1 MSDDWGTT
9 APTEGGQQSATSQ
22 PSGMTDQSTNGN
34 DWGTA
39 SGNEAVETQA
49 DEAQA
54 DADTTA
60 NPSVKFEALTLDKD
74 EFVERARAA
83 GWTET
88 TAYDYVGF
96 QRTGA
101 SNTDWHGAARVYEW
115 KDEYGDVAPPIPE
128 LEVMLFGGEFQMR
141 RGEHMES
148 FATSTLTIQGNGSG
162 TLNRIDSVSLPLRL
176 LKVGTGTFLQFEDA
190 GLHPVVFENIKL
202 ARYVEPTPIQ
212 SYCIPAILEGK
223 DVVAVAQTGS
233 GKTSAYMIPVLS
245 RLMGKA
251 KKLAAPKPN
260 TTDAN
265 YNPRFHKVRAEP
277 LVVIVVPTRELAV
290 QIFDEARRMCYRSML
305 RPCVTY
311 GGLPKGISLEEL
323 GKGCDIFIATPGRL
337 CDLMDQPD
345 VLTMSR
351 VKYTIIDEADE
362 MLHSD
367 WEAELNK
374 IMAGGDTNEDADH
387 VYLMFSAT
395 FPKQAREMARRY
407 MAEDYT
413 RIRLGRSGAAH
424 KNIRQHILYVDQD
437 QKKECLYDLLVNME
451 PGRTMVF
458 CNSKSQVD
466 LIDDFL
472 YNRGLPSTSIH
483 SDRNQLEREDAIRN
497 FRTGKAPILVATGV
511 SARGWDVA
519 GVKCVI
525 NFDLP
530 STMYGGI
537 DEYIH
542 RIGRTARIGHQG
554 LATSFYN
561 DRNEELAQDLVKVL
575 IECECEVPDFLAH
588 LIPEDGKIE
597 FDDDTDEDEGNGD
610 GFDQQPGGADASGVA
625 VEGAWGPASQSGG
638 HSGVAGAS
646 AWGPT
651 GQNGGDNGGFT
662 ADGDG
667 ANGGAAAASAW

>member
-9 APTEGGQQSATSQ
+9 APTEGGQQSATSE
-22 PSGMTDQSTNGN
+22 PSGTTDQSTNGN
-34 DWGTA
+34 EWGTTP
-39 SGNEAVETQA
+39 GNEAGGAQ
-49 DEAQA
+49 DGEAQT

-60 NPSVKFEALTLDKD
+60 NPGVKFEALTLDKD
-74 EFVERARAA
+74 EFVKRALAA

-88 TAYDYVGF
+88 TAYDYVEF
-96 QRTGA
+96 QRTGG
-101 SNTDWHGAARVYEW
+101 SNADWFGAAAVYEW

-128 LEVMLFGGEFQMR
+128 LERILFGGEFQMR
-141 RGEHMES
+141 RGEHMNN
-148 FATSTLTIQGNGSG
+148 FATSTTTIHGNE
-162 TLNRIDSVSLPLRL
+162 TLKRIES
-176 LKVGTGTFLQFEDA
+176 FEDA
-190 GLHPVVFENIKL
+190 GLHPVVLENIKL
-202 ARYVEPTPIQ
+202 ARYAEPTPIQ
-212 SYCIPAILEGK
+212 SYCIPPILEGK

-233 GKTSAYMIPVLS
+233 GKTAAYMIPVLS

-251 KKLAAPKPN
+251 KKLAAPKP
-260 TTDAN
+260 TTTGAS
-265 YNPRFHKVRAEP
+265 YNPRLHNVKAEP
-277 LVVIVVPTRELAV
+277 LVVIVVPTRELAI

-305 RPCVTY
+305 RPCVVY
-311 GGLPKGISLEEL
+311 GGLPKSVSLEEL
-323 GKGCDIFIATPGRL
+323 GKGCDLLIATPGRL

-345 VLTMSR
+345 ILTMSR

-424 KNIRQHILYVDQD
+424 KNIRQHVLYVDQD

-483 SDRNQLEREDAIRN
+483 SDRNQRERESSIRS

-530 STMYGGI
+530 SSMYGGI

-561 DRNEELAQDLVKVL
+561 ERNEELARDLVKVL
-575 IECECEVPDFLAH
+575 LECECEVPDFLAH

-597 FDDDTDEDEGNGD
+597 FDDDTDDEGNGD
-610 GFDQQPGGADASGVA
+610 GFDQQPGSADASGVV
-625 VEGAWGPASQSGG
+625 VEGAWGAADQSGG
-638 HSGVAGAS
+638 DSGVAVAS
-646 AWGPT
+646 ARGPT
-651 GQNGGDNGGFT
+651 GQNDGDNGGFT

>member
-1 MSDDWGTT
+1 MSDAWGTT
-9 APTEGGQQSATSQ
+9 NATEGGQQMGTTNQ
-22 PSGMTDQSTNGN
+22 GTDGN
-34 DWGTA
+34 EWGT
-39 SGNEAVETQA
+39 SPGNEAGQAQDGETQT
-49 DEAQA
+49 
-54 DADTTA
+54 DADTAA
-60 NPSVKFEALTLDKD
+60 NPSLQFQALTLDKD
-74 EFVERARAA
+74 EFLRRARAA

-88 TAYDYVGF
+88 TAFDYVQF
-96 QRTGA
+96 QRQGGN
-101 SNTDWHGAARVYEW
+101 NTDWYGAAQVYEW
-115 KDEYGDVAPPIPE
+115 KDEYGDVGPAIPE
-128 LEVMLFGGEFQMR
+128 LEIALFGGEFQMR
-141 RGEHMES
+141 RGEHMGN
-148 FATSTLTIQGNGSG
+148 FASTVTVQNSENLK
-162 TLNRIDSVSLPLRL
+162 RIKS
-176 LKVGTGTFLQFEDA
+176 FEDA
-190 GLHPVVFENIKL
+190 GLHPVVLENIKL
-202 ARYVEPTPIQ
+202 AHYYEPTPIQ
-212 SYCIPAILEGK
+212 AYCIPPILEGK

-260 TTDAN
+260 TADGN
-265 YNPRFHKVRAEP
+265 YDSRLHKVKAEP

-305 RPCVTY
+305 RPCVAY
-311 GGLPKGISLEEL
+311 GGFPMDITLEEL
-323 GKGCDIFIATPGRL
+323 GKGCDLLVATPGRL
-337 CDLMDQPD
+337 CALMDKPN

-351 VKYTIIDEADE
+351 VKYTILDEADE

-367 WEAELNK
+367 WEDELNK

-407 MAEDYT
+407 MADDYT
-413 RIRLGRSGAAH
+413 CVRLGRSGAAH

-437 QKKECLYDLLVNME
+437 QKRECLYDLLVKME

-458 CNSKSQVD
+458 SNSKSQVD

-472 YNRGLPSTSIH
+472 YNRGMPSTSIH
-483 SDRNQLEREDAIRN
+483 SDRNQREREDAIRA

-519 GVKCVI
+519 GVKHVI

-561 DRNEELAQDLVKVL
+561 ERNEELAQDLVKVL

-588 LIPEDGKIE
+588 LVPEDGKVE
-597 FDDDTDEDEGNGD
+597 WDDDTDDEAEAEGEGFGEQTGGINGGVATEGAWGSAAQGGGD
-610 GFDQQPGGADASGVA
+610 GGVA
-625 VEGAWGPASQSGG
+625 VESALGPA
-638 HSGVAGAS
+638 
-646 AWGPT
+646 

-667 ANGGAAAASAW
+667 ANGGTAAASAW

>member
-1 MSDDWGTT
+1 MSDAWGTT
-9 APTEGGQQSATSQ
+9 NATEGGQQVDT
-22 PSGMTDQSTNGN
+22 TDQGTDGN
-34 DWGTA
+34 EWGTTP
-39 SGNEAVETQA
+39 GNEAGEAQDGETQT
-49 DEAQA
+49 
-54 DADTTA
+54 DADTAA
-60 NPSVKFEALTLDKD
+60 NPSVRYEPKTFGKE
-74 EFVERARAA
+74 EFLRRARAA

-88 TAYDYVGF
+88 TAYDYVQF
-96 QRTGA
+96 QRQGGN
-101 SNTDWHGAARVYEW
+101 NTDWYGAARVYEW
-115 KDEYGDVAPPIPE
+115 KDEYGDVGPAIPE
-128 LEVMLFGGEFQMR
+128 LEIALFGGEFQMR
-141 RGEHMES
+141 RGEHMGN
-148 FATSTLTIQGNGSG
+148 FASTVAVQGPEN
-162 TLNRIDSVSLPLRL
+162 LERIIS
-176 LKVGTGTFLQFEDA
+176 FEDA
-190 GLHPVVFENIKL
+190 GLHPVVIENIKL
-202 ARYVEPTPIQ
+202 AHYYEPTPIQ
-212 SYCIPAILEGK
+212 AYCIPPILEGN

-260 TTDAN
+260 TADGN
-265 YNPRFHKVRAEP
+265 YDPRLHKVKAEP

-305 RPCVTY
+305 RPCVAY
-311 GGLPKGISLEEL
+311 GGLPMDITLEEL
-323 GKGCDIFIATPGRL
+323 GKGCDLLVATPGRL
-337 CDLMDQPD
+337 CALMDKPN

-351 VKYTIIDEADE
+351 VKYTILDEADE

-367 WEAELNK
+367 WEDELNK

-407 MAEDYT
+407 MADDYT
-413 RIRLGRSGAAH
+413 CVRLGRSGAAH

-437 QKKECLYDLLVNME
+437 QKRECLYDLLLNME

-458 CNSKSQVD
+458 SNSKSQVD

-472 YNRGLPSTSIH
+472 YNRGMPSTSIH
-483 SDRNQLEREDAIRN
+483 SDRNQREREDAIRA
-497 FRTGKAPILVATGV
+497 FRTGKAPILVATGI

-519 GVKCVI
+519 GVKHVI

-561 DRNEELAQDLVKVL
+561 ERNEELAQDLVKVL

-588 LIPEDGKIE
+588 LAPEDGKVE
-597 FDDDTDEDEGNGD
+597 WDDDTDDEAEGEGE
-610 GFDQQPGGADASGVA
+610 GFGQQTGGADASGIA
-625 VEGAWGPASQSGG
+625 SEGAWGSAAQ
-638 HSGVAGAS
+638 GVAVDS
-646 AWGPT
+646 AWGPA
-651 GQNGGDNGGFT
+651 GQNGGDSGGFNP
-662 ADGDG
+662 AGDG
-667 ANGGAAAASAW
+667 ASASAW